1 MGPLYMIRQGNGDY
15 QCRKCEKPVADLSG
29 RSLEE
34 VRSYIQANPG
44 TCIKVAPKHILRH
57 E

>member
-1 MGPLYMIRQGNGDY
+1 MARP
-15 QCRKCEKPVADLSG
+15 KKAEKTGSSANIG
-29 RSLEE
+29 FE
-34 VRSYIQANPG
+34 ANPG